1 MALTLLEWPS
11 KGVRED
17 KDKEKLSQYFKRV
30 IDSIVVLSES
40 LSATTSSDSEVLKEI
55 REEKYQEQTNLV

>member
-17 KDKEKLSQYFKRV
+17 KDKEKLTQYFKRV

-40 LSATTSSDSEVLKEI
+40 LSATASSDSEV
-55 REEKYQEQTNLV
+55 